1 MCYKPVFQI
10 KKIKKKNMQGTRPP
24 LKSEVH
30 MCNTVLRGKMK
41 MKLLHRTEAFKV
53 DTDLTPDLKVG

>member
-1 MCYKPVFQI
+1 
-10 KKIKKKNMQGTRPP
+10 MQGTRPP